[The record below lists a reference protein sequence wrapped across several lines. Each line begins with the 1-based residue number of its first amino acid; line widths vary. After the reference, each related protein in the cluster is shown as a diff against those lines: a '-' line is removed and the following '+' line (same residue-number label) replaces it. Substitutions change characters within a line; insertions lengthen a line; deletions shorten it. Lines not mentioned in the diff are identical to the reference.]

1 MFSPDDTIVAVAT
14 AAGRA
19 ALGVVRISG
28 PDALAIASRLLALR
42 RALEPRLAAFAR
54 LASAA
59 DRESTVHDEVIATS
73 FPAPASFTGQDVVEI
88 SAHGSPVVLRG
99 IVQRALAAGARLAE
113 PGEFTLRAFLAGK
126 LDLVQA
132 EAVGDLVAAVT
143 PLQAR
148 VAYDQLEGT
157 LTRRMAAIDARL
169 FDLIVRLEASLDFPD
184 EGYHFVA
191 PDDVLTSMQV
201 ILASID
207 ALLADAGRGRLIR
220 DGATVVIAGR
230 PNVGKS
236 SLFNAL
242 AGAERAIVTPVP
254 GTTRDLV
261 TELVDLEG
269 VAVTLVDTA
278 GAHDTVDLVEREGVA
293 RGASA
298 RSVANLV
305 LVVFDGSEPLT
316 EDDRTLLG
324 ETTSL
329 PRLIVANK
337 ADRARVPMD
346 LAGPSPLPVSALTGT
361 GLQELREAIVRV
373 LAGGAESR
381 DTAAISN
388 VRHTRLLEDA
398 RADVARAVAHLRE
411 DRAPE
416 EFLLIDLQSARRAF
430 DEIVGRRTAEDV
442 LARIFERFCIGK

>member
-1 MFSPDDTIVAVAT
+1 M
-14 AAGRA
+14 
-19 ALGVVRISG
+19 
-28 PDALAIASRLLALR
+28 
-42 RALEPRLAAFAR
+42 
-54 LASAA
+54 
-59 DRESTVHDEVIATS
+59 
-73 FPAPASFTGQDVVEI
+73 
-88 SAHGSPVVLRG
+88 
-99 IVQRALAAGARLAE
+99 
-113 PGEFTLRAFLAGK
+113 
-126 LDLVQA
+126 QA

-236 SLFNAL
+236 SLFNAI

-361 GLQELREAIVRV
+361 GLQDLREAIVGV
-373 LAGGAESR
+373 LAGGSESR

-398 RADVARAVAHLRE
+398 RADVARAVAQLRE

-442 LARIFERFCIGK
+442 LARIFEQFCIGK